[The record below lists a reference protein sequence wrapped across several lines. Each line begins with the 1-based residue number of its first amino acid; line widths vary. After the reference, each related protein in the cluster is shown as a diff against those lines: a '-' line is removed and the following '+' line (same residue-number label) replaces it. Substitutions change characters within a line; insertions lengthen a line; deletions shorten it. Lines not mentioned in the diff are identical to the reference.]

1 MAMIYG
7 PDDKPIPR
15 SKMLRIALGGAVGL
29 LLVLVIVDILG
40 ALLTNRFVNAE
51 HLERE
56 LRAQVPPGS
65 SLAHVEELLSQR
77 GIPFSYDGPSGSLT
91 GIVRKVKGSTFF
103 VTKSLELR
111 FRFDD
116 AARLKSID
124 SKVLYTGP

>member
-1 MAMIYG
+1 MIYG

-40 ALLTNRFVNAE
+40 ALLTSRFVDAE

-77 GIPFSYDGPSGSLT
+77 GIPFSCDRPSGSLT
-91 GIVRKVKGSTFF
+91 GMVRKVNGSTFL
-103 VTKSLELR
+103 VTRSLQLR

-116 AARLKSID
+116 ASRLKSID